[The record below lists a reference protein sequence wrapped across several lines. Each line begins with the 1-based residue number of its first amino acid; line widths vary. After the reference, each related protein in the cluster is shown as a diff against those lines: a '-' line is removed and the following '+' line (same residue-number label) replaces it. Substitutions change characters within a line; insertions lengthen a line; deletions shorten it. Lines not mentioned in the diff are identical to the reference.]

1 MTVEELKNMGLTFG
15 NAKLLKKGIDAL
27 AASSSSATV
36 SSLAGGGGGA
46 GGGGA
51 GGGGGGAAAAVGGG
65 GAASSSS
72 SLSSSSLAL
81 VASELAPFISRVMDA
96 DDEDLDLRSPI
107 EVRAGRRSACNR
119 CERWRRV
126 TDASRIAGA
135 REAAAGDVC

>member
-36 SSLAGGGGGA
+36 SSLAAGGGGGA
-46 GGGGA
+46 GGG
-51 GGGGGGAAAAVGGG
+51 AAAVGGG

-107 EVRAGRRSACNR
+107 EVRAGRRSACNS
-119 CERWRRV
+119 CERRCRV

>member
-36 SSLAGGGGGA
+36 SSLAA
-46 GGGGA
+46 GGGGV
-51 GGGGGGAAAAVGGG
+51 GAAVGGG

-107 EVRAGRRSACNR
+107 EVRAGRRSACNS
-119 CERWRRV
+119 CERRCRV
-126 TDASRIAGA
+126 TDASPIAGA
-135 REAAAGDVC
+135 GEAAAGDVC

>member
-36 SSLAGGGGGA
+36 SSLAAAKGGGGGA
-46 GGGGA
+46 G

-65 GAASSSS
+65 GAASSTA

>member
-36 SSLAGGGGGA
+36 SSLAAAKGGGGGA
-46 GGGGA
+46 G

>member
-15 NAKLLKKGIDAL
+15 NAKLLKIGIDAL

-36 SSLAGGGGGA
+36 SSLAGGGGG
-46 GGGGA
+46 GGLAVGE
-51 GGGGGGAAAAVGGG
+51 GGGAAA
-65 GAASSSS
+65 SSS
-72 SLSSSSLAL
+72 SLSSSSPAL